1 MKKPWAAEIDSVIKE
16 QGTDAVR
23 GLAAAEAKER
33 LKRFGPNKLIE
44 ERRLAF
50 LDVFWAEIREP
61 MIMLLLIVG
70 LLYSVWGELRD
81 AATIFIIITILVYA
95 EVFNEYRA
103 KRSIEMLKRLSSPT
117 AGVIRDGRHQE
128 ILTTDIISGDILII
142 KSGER
147 VPADARLIESYS
159 IAADESVLTG
169 ESVPEEKEAAAT
181 LTDDAPVADRR
192 NMLFAGTVVTRGRG
206 KGIATATGM
215 ETEFGRVTGLVKAV
229 KEPKTP
235 LQLSMKQ
242 LSGWLVYLAVFFSVI
257 IPLIGFI
264 QGQPFKEMVLTG
276 LGLAFATIPEE
287 LPIIITMV
295 LGLGAYNLAKGNA
308 VIKRLRA
315 AETLGSVTVIAT
327 DKTGTITEN
336 RMMLSEI
343 FVDGKKID
351 FESRGGVTPPL
362 QNNTLKRLLEI
373 GALANDAYEIK
384 ENNEISYIGDP
395 IDVALLTAIKDK
407 VLNPLSIKERY
418 KFVTELPFDNTR
430 KMMSVFYTCGNE
442 GCVFAKGSPD
452 AILSRSAKLLILG
465 EERDLSEE
473 DRNNILY
480 AAADMAGRA
489 LRVIA
494 LGYRKVGANGRSPLQ
509 QDFEPNLT
517 FVGLAGF
524 LDPPRSEVKDAVRV
538 TKDAGVRIVMI
549 TGDHELTAKRIGDD
563 VGIETSRI
571 VSGRELD
578 AMDDES
584 LREAVSRGERP
595 FAPTPLFARITPEH
609 KLRIVRAL
617 KENGEV
623 VAVTGD
629 GINDAPALKEADI
642 GVAMGRAGTD
652 VAKETAD
659 MILQDDDFTTIT
671 RAIREGRKLFDNLT
685 KGVRYYLAC
694 KTALIAIFALP
705 VIFNLPLPFAPI
717 QIILL
722 ELFMDLAASVS
733 FVAEIEEGDIMRR
746 RPRDPKTKFMNRAMT
761 LSIFS
766 GAIGLFLA
774 VSLGYLYA
782 LNTGMEPVKA
792 QTIAFATW
800 MLTHVFLAFNMRSEK
815 EPLFR
820 MGIFSNKAMVI
831 WAGVSVIALVIGVN
845 QPLIQQALK
854 TTTLSINEWG
864 AVVVL
869 SIAGSFWKEGKKLYA
884 IAQCKMKNAN

>member
-1 MKKPWAAEIDSVIKE
+1 MKKPWASEISDVIKDFKADAAKGLTSKE
-16 QGTDAVR
+16 TD
-23 GLAAAEAKER
+23 ER
-33 LKRFGPNKLIE
+33 LKRFGQNKLVE
-44 ERRLAF
+44 ERRLTF
-50 LDVFWAEIREP
+50 FDVFYEEVREP

-70 LLYSVWGELRD
+70 LLYAVWGELRD
-81 AATIFIIITILVYA
+81 AVTIFMIITILVYA

-103 KRSIEMLKRLSSPT
+103 KKSIELLKKMSSPST
-117 AGVIRDGRHQE
+117 AVLRDGRYQE
-128 ILTTDIISGDILII
+128 ILTTEIVSGDILII

-147 VPADARLIESYS
+147 VPADCRLIEAYS
-159 IAADESVLTG
+159 IAADESALTG
-169 ESVPEEKEAAAT
+169 ESMPEEKDAAAVLLNDT
-181 LTDDAPVADRR
+181 VIADRI

-215 ETEFGRVTGLVKAV
+215 ETEFGKITGLVKAL

-242 LSGWLVYLAVFFSVI
+242 LSGWLVYLAVSLSAI

-264 QGQPFKEMVLTG
+264 QGQPLKEMVLTG

-295 LGLGAYNLAKGNA
+295 LGLGAYKLAKSNA

-336 RMMLSEI
+336 RMMLSEAML
-343 FVDGKKID
+343 DGKKIIFKD
-351 FESRGGVTPPL
+351 AVLNDS
-362 QNNTLKRLLEI
+362 LKKLLEI
-373 GALANDAYEIK
+373 SAFANDAYEIN
-384 ENNEISYIGDP
+384 ENNNITYIGDP
-395 IDVALLTAIKDK
+395 IDAALLTAIKDK
-407 VLNPLSIKERY
+407 GLNPISIKEKY
-418 KFVTELPFDNTR
+418 TFKNELPFDNNR
-430 KMMSVFYTCGNE
+430 KMMSVLYSRGWVTPPLL
-442 GCVFAKGSPD
+442 FAKGSPD
-452 AILSRSAKLLILG
+452 AILSRTAKMLVSG
-465 EERDLSEE
+465 EESELSDKERKE
-473 DRNNILY
+473 ILD

-494 LGYRKVGANGRSPLQ
+494 LGYKNVGAIKEELES
-509 QDFEPNLT
+509 NLT

-524 LDPPRSEVKDAVRV
+524 LDPPRSEVKDAIRV
-538 TKDAGVRIVMI
+538 TRDAGVRIIMI
-549 TGDHELTAKRIGDD
+549 TGDHELTAKRIADD
-563 VGIETSRI
+563 VGIETGRI

-578 AMDDES
+578 AMDDEM
-584 LREAVSRGERP
+584 LENIVKDVSV
-595 FAPTPLFARITPEH
+595 FARITPEH

-617 KENGEV
+617 KDNGEV

-642 GVAMGRAGTD
+642 GVAMGKTGTD

-659 MILQDDDFTTIT
+659 MILQDDNFTTIT
-671 RAIREGRKLFDNLT
+671 RAIREGRRLFDNLT

-694 KTALIAIFALP
+694 KTALIAIFTLP
-705 VIFNLPLPFAPI
+705 IFLALPLPFAPI

-722 ELFMDLAASVS
+722 ELFMDIAASVS
-733 FVAEIEEGDIMRR
+733 FVAEPEEADIMRR
-746 RPRDPKTKFMNRAMT
+746 KPRDPKIKFMNRSMT

-782 LNTGMEPVKA
+782 LNTGMEPIKA

-800 MLTHVFLAFNMRSEK
+800 MLTHVLLALNMRSEK
-815 EPLFR
+815 ESVFK
-820 MGIFSNKAMVI
+820 MGLFSNKAMII
-831 WAGVSVIALVIGVN
+831 WAGVSVAALAIGVN
-845 QPLIQQALK
+845 LPIVQQALK
-854 TTTLSINEWG
+854 TTALSINEWG
-864 AVVVL
+864 AVAAL
-869 SIAGSFWKEGKKLYA
+869 SIAGSFWKECKKM
-884 IAQCKMKNAN
+884 IVKN

>member
-1 MKKPWAAEIDSVIKE
+1 MKKPWALEISDVIRDFKADAEKGLTSKE
-16 QGTDAVR
+16 ADD
-23 GLAAAEAKER
+23 R
-33 LKRFGPNKLIE
+33 LKRFGQNKLIE
-44 ERRLAF
+44 ERRLTF
-50 LDVFWAEIREP
+50 LDVFYEEVREP

-103 KRSIEMLKRLSSPT
+103 KKSIELLKKLSFPT
-117 AGVIRDGRHQE
+117 TSVLRDGRFHE
-128 ILTTDIISGDILII
+128 MLTTEIVPGDILII

-147 VPADARLIESYS
+147 VPADCRIIESYS
-159 IAADESVLTG
+159 IAADESALTG
-169 ESVPEEKEAAAT
+169 ESMLEEK
-181 LTDDAPVADRR
+181 DAGVILSADAQVADRK

-206 KGIATATGM
+206 KGIVTATGM
-215 ETEFGRVTGLVKAV
+215 ETEFGRITGLVKAV

-257 IPLIGFI
+257 IPLIGFT

-295 LGLGAYNLAKGNA
+295 LGLGAYKLAKSNA

-336 RMMLSEI
+336 RMALSEI
-343 FVDGKKID
+343 MADGRRIVYKD
-351 FESRGGVTPPL
+351 AVMDES
-362 QNNTLKRLLEI
+362 LKRLLEI
-373 GALANDAYEIK
+373 GAFANDAYEIR
-384 ENNEISYIGDP
+384 ENDEAIYIGDP
-395 IDVALLTAIKDK
+395 IDAALLRAIKAQG
-407 VLNPLSIKERY
+407 LNPLSIKERY
-418 KFVTELPFDNTR
+418 KFASELPFDNNR
-430 KMMSVFYTCGNE
+430 KMMSVFYACGNE
-442 GCVFAKGSPD
+442 ACVFAKGSPD
-452 AILSRSAKLLILG
+452 AILSRSAKLL
-465 EERDLSEE
+465 LSEE
-473 DRNNILY
+473 ERELSDKERKEILD

-494 LGYRKVGANGRSPLQ
+494 LGYKRIEKGGKGE
-509 QDFEPNLT
+509 FETNLT

-524 LDPPRSEVKDAVRV
+524 LDPPRSEVKDAISL
-538 TKDAGVRIVMI
+538 TKEAGVRIIMI
-549 TGDHELTAKRIGDD
+549 TGDHELTAKRIASE
-563 VGIETSRI
+563 VGIDTSRI

-578 AMDDES
+578 TMDDEMLKNTIKNAS
-584 LREAVSRGERP
+584 V
-595 FAPTPLFARITPEH
+595 FARITPEH
-609 KLRIVRAL
+609 KLRIVKAL
-617 KENGEV
+617 KDNGEV

-642 GVAMGRAGTD
+642 GIAMGKAGTD

-659 MILQDDDFTTIT
+659 MILQDDNFTTIT

-705 VIFNLPLPFAPI
+705 VIFTLPLPFAPI

-733 FVAEIEEGDIMRR
+733 FVAEPEEADIMKR
-746 RPRDPKTKFMNRAMT
+746 RPRDPKVKFMNRSMT

-766 GAIGLFLA
+766 GAIGLFLS
-774 VSLGYLYA
+774 VSIGYFYA
-782 LNTGMEPVKA
+782 LKIGMEPMKA
-792 QTIAFATW
+792 QTVAFAIW
-800 MLTHVFLAFNMRSEK
+800 MLTHVLLAFNMRSEK

-820 MGIFSNKAMVI
+820 MGFFSNKAMVI
-831 WAGVSVIALVIGVN
+831 WAGASITALVISVN
-845 QPLIQQALK
+845 LPLTQQALK
-854 TTTLSINEWG
+854 TTALSLNEWG
-864 AVVVL
+864 VVIVL
-869 SIAGSFWKEGKKLYA
+869 ALSGAFWMEIKKQ
-884 IAQCKMKNAN
+884 IMVI